1 MKYANKG
8 IIKWIVVATVVI
20 ALGVGGFLGYKYFK
34 SDEYKLH
41 KKGYNQDQITEIL
54 KLKQEK
60 KNYIFNNEYNPE
72 ILKFYK
78 EKYFVMD
85 NLKKYLNYKK
95 ENKDK
100 SYSDVVVLVNVRA
113 DEEFYTDP
121 IQTDLSKDTLILVN
135 KYNYLPSDYKI
146 DDLVKMNL
154 QYAFNDKTIKTEVY
168 ASFKELVNVA
178 KQEGLTILANSAY
191 RDNIYQ
197 TSIYD
202 SIKNRQGKAK
212 ADSLAARPG
221 HSEHETGLALDVSTL
236 KGGLDGFETT
246 EEFTWMKD
254 NAHKFGFI
262 LRYPEG
268 KEHITG
274 YSYEPWHYR
283 YVGVEVAEKIY
294 ELDITFDEYYAFYL
308 K

>member
-1 MKYANKG
+1 MKYANKS
-8 IIKWIVVATVVI
+8 IIKWIVVTIIVI
-20 ALGVGGFLGYKYFK
+20 ALGVGGFLGYKYFN
-34 SDEYKLH
+34 SIEYKLH
-41 KKGYNQDQITEIL
+41 KKGYSKDQIVEIL
-54 KLKQEK
+54 KLKQEY

-78 EKYFVMD
+78 EKYFIMD

-95 ENKDK
+95 ENKDI
-100 SYSDVVVLVNVRA
+100 SYSDIVVLINVRA
-113 DEEFYTDP
+113 NEEFYTDP

-135 KYNYLPSDYKI
+135 KFNYLPSNYEI
-146 DDLVKMNL
+146 EDLVKMNL
-154 QYAFNDKTIKTEVY
+154 QYAFNDKKIRAEVY
-168 ASFKELVNVA
+168 DNFKDLVNVA
-178 KQEGLTILANSAY
+178 RQEGLTILANSAY

-202 SIKNRQGKAK
+202 SIKNRQGRAK

-221 HSEHETGLALDVSTL
+221 YSEHETGLALDVSTL

-246 EEFTWMKD
+246 DEFTWIKD
-254 NAHKFGFI
+254 NAYKFGFI

-283 YVGVEVAEKIY
+283 YVGVDVAEKIY